1 MSSPPLPPDGRDS
14 LERRVGRLIT
24 VGTYA
29 AVALLGTGVVVLL
42 AAGRSPLEGGP
53 ELEPGRLLAD
63 LAALRPE
70 GFLWLGLLA
79 VIATPAARVAVALV
93 GYALRGERVMVL
105 VSAAILAVIAASVAL
120 GIGAEG

>member
-29 AVALLGTGVVVLL
+29 AVALLAAGVVVLL

>member
-1 MSSPPLPPDGRDS
+1 MSSPPLPADGGDS

>member
-1 MSSPPLPPDGRDS
+1 VSSPPLPPDGRDS

-29 AVALLGTGVVVLL
+29 AVALLAAGVVVLL

>member
-1 MSSPPLPPDGRDS
+1 MSSPPLPADDGDS

-29 AVALLGTGVVVLL
+29 AVALLGAGVVVLL